1 MPESG
6 HDNDH
11 ARWQRLQDDGR
22 DRARAVFGGL
32 APRGGAAFAPT
43 STATVVASAPASE
56 RSTPSGRAAVRMRNA
71 ARSTMPIVLTGAIAL
86 GIGLAAPADSAHAA
100 PRTPVS
106 PKPQQALG
114 PNTLRA
120 ALAHVGAAIMP
131 GALGAQAVATA
142 AAPAQYTVVAGDTVS
157 GIAGQF
163 GLSTASV
170 LALNGLSWKST
181 IFPGQRL
188 TLAAGPAKVAAA
200 STPAATGGQYAI
212 RSGDTL
218 SAIAARFGTSTQ
230 SILGANGLGWS
241 SIIYPGQVIVIPGT
255 AAAPVADAVHAAHIT
270 TGDAADA
277 PIAEAPALP
286 GPTAAPAA
294 APAAPAAPAVAA
306 PAAPASPVAPVPG
319 GVPAP
324 PTSTAPPAGTIS
336 PLSSEGRQHAATII
350 QAGRQLGVPDYGIVI
365 ALATAM
371 QESSMRNLTW
381 GDRDSVGLFQQRPST
396 GWGTVAELQTPTHA
410 ARLFYVGREGITRGL
425 LDIPGWQS
433 MSLTRAAQAVQIS
446 AYPDHYAKWESSAWA
461 WLYELT

>member
-1 MPESG
+1 MPESS
-6 HDNDH
+6 HENDQ
-11 ARWQRLQDDGR
+11 ARWQQLQNEGR

-32 APRGGAAFAPT
+32 APRGGAASAPT
-43 STATVVASAPASE
+43 STATALASAPGDDG
-56 RSTPSGRAAVRMRNA
+56 TPPQSRAAARMRSA

-86 GIGLAAPADSAHAA
+86 GIGLTGPADSAHAA
-100 PRTPVS
+100 PRKPLS

-114 PNTLRA
+114 PSTLRA
-120 ALAHVGAAIMP
+120 ALAHVGAAIAP
-131 GALGAQAVATA
+131 GALAAQAVATA
-142 AAPAQYTVVAGDTVS
+142 AAPTQYTVAAGDTVS
-157 GIAGQF
+157 GIAGRF

-188 TLAAGPAKVAAA
+188 TLSSGPVKAAA
-200 STPAATGGQYAI
+200 VSTPAATGGQYAI

-218 SAIAARFGTSTQ
+218 SAVAARFGVSTQ
-230 SILGANGLGWS
+230 SILDANGLGWS

-255 AAAPVADAVHAAHIT
+255 GPAPLADAVPAAHIAP
-270 TGDAADA
+270 GDAADA
-277 PIAEAPALP
+277 AISASPALP
-286 GPTAAPAA
+286 GPPPAAA
-294 APAAPAAPAVAA
+294 APAPAPTAPAAPSAQ
-306 PAAPASPVAPVPG
+306 P
-319 GVPAP
+319 VPAP
-324 PTSTAPPAGTIS
+324 PQQTPPPAGTIS
-336 PLSSEGRQHAATII
+336 PLSGEGRQHALTII
-350 QAGRQLGVPDYGIVI
+350 QVGRQLGVPDYGIVI

-396 GWGTVAELQTPTHA
+396 GWGTVAELQTPATA
-410 ARLFYVGREGITRGL
+410 ARLFYVGREGLTRGL

-433 MSLTRAAQAVQIS
+433 MSLTQAAQAVQIS